1 MAKGKS
7 TFDVFLIS
15 YSHRDAAVSADI
27 ARVLRS
33 YDLSVFT
40 VTEVINT
47 GQSFEDM
54 IWEAMSESQALVAI
68 IPETDPSA
76 SIAFELGAAKAWNKP
91 IYAVASN
98 PATVRLPVGLQ
109 GMMIYPPSRIEEIAQ
124 EIKKASGLL
133 SEADQAVLIE
143 EYHRIGVPVDQLL
156 LQPKQVSTLTKQ
168 FKKRTKRNVAAEEL
182 LRTLL
187 RLRKRGELRPSNT
200 SKRPEAR

>member
-1 MAKGKS
+1 MAKGKP
-7 TFDVFLIS
+7 TFDVFIS
-15 YSHRDAAVSADI
+15 HSHRDAAVSADI

-40 VTEVINT
+40 DTDVDT

-109 GMMIYPPSRIEEIAQ
+109 GMTDLSALANRGNRSRNQ
-124 EIKKASGLL
+124 ESVGVAVRGRS
-133 SEADQAVLIE
+133 SRAD
-143 EYHRIGVPVDQLL
+143 
-156 LQPKQVSTLTKQ
+156 
-168 FKKRTKRNVAAEEL
+168 
-182 LRTLL
+182 
-187 RLRKRGELRPSNT
+187 
-200 SKRPEAR
+200 

>member
-7 TFDVFLIS
+7 TFDVFIS
-15 YSHRDAAVSADI
+15 HSHRDAAVSADI

-40 VTEVINT
+40 DAEVGT

-156 LQPKQVSTLTKQ
+156 LQPTQLSTLTKQ
-168 FKKRTKRNVAAEEL
+168 FKKRAKRNVAAEEL
-182 LRTLL
+182 VRTLL
-187 RLRKRGELRPSNT
+187 RLRKRGKLRPSNT
-200 SKRPEAR
+200 SKRTKAI